1 MALGNQ
7 RKMLIRQP
15 LGAGPALGALVLG
28 LSPPLSLR
36 FCPAGLGGVSERG
49 CLRLGPVSA
58 LAPRGLCLTH
68 WSSENDFMCF

>member
-36 FCPAGLGGVSERG
+36 FCPAGLGRVSR
-49 CLRLGPVSA
+49 SA
-58 LAPRGLCLTH
+58 AACAWALFRP
-68 WSSENDFMCF
+68 